1 MKRTAI
7 PVLVVILLL
16 LLIAGG
22 VAAARYI
29 DRYIPTKER
38 ADVEEV
44 LGISGEEAAFY
55 YNDERLSGVRV
66 IVRDGQAYLPLAWV
80 NENLNEKFYWD
91 DEEKLLV
98 YTLPDTVVYADKRT
112 MGSSGAPL
120 MLAEDGEIWL
130 SVSLVASYTDIRSE
144 LFTDPVKRFYLYD
157 SWEARTVGTAAKEA
171 PVRVRG
177 GIKSPILTTVAE
189 GGEFTVL
196 EAGEEWS
203 RVRTA
208 DGYIGWIQHKHMG
221 GTFSR
226 EQVSTF
232 KAPEYTS
239 ISLGEPVCL
248 VWHQTLRE
256 EDNADFDRLIA
267 GTKGVNVIA
276 PTWLMLTDNDGNF
289 ESFASREYVEKAHE
303 LGLQVWA
310 VLDNFNK
317 GENVNSEILFSRTSV
332 RQALTDRLMEE
343 AEQYG
348 LDGINLDIESISQA
362 AQPHYVQFIRE
373 LSAACRRNGL
383 ILSVDNYV
391 PSDYTRGYNRA
402 EQGRVADYVII
413 MGYDEHYAGGEPGSV
428 ASLPFVKGGIED
440 TLADVPKEKVINAV
454 PFYTRRWEET
464 AGTVTSSSMG
474 LEAARRWV
482 EENNVNLYWQ
492 DELGQYYGELDTEN
506 GVQTVWMED
515 ERSLELK
522 MELIREYD
530 LAGVACWKLG
540 LDTEDIWDIV
550 RMDE

>member
-267 GTKGVNVIA
+267 GTKGVNVVA
-276 PTWLMLTDNDGNF
+276 PTWLMLTDNDGNY
-289 ESFASREYVEKAHE
+289 SSYASLEYVEKAHE